1 MNAFQRLPHSSRF
14 LADEQFVQTAIT
26 LTSAADH
33 YRSAVR
39 DAV

>member
-1 MNAFQRLPHSSRF
+1 LPHSSRI

>member
-1 MNAFQRLPHSSRF
+1 MYAFQLMPLSCRF